1 MSGPNRRSELQAVI
15 LVGGEGTRLRPLTYA
30 LPKPMAPLLGRP
42 FIGWIIARLKSA
54 GVDDVILSCCYLPDA
69 IEAHF
74 GDGRSM
80 GVKLHYVLESEPLGT
95 AGAIKNAR
103 EYIHGPIY
111 VCNGDILTGLD
122 LVALREAHTRN
133 KAIATI
139 HTRAVEDPSQFG
151 VVETDSGGRVRR
163 FVEKPKPGE
172 TNARDINAGTYV
184 LELEAVDAIPSGR
197 AVSIEREV
205 FPELISK
212 TGRVFAVSTQDYWID
227 VGRPE
232 TYIQAHHDILDRKLD
247 HPLGV
252 ELAPDVWS
260 ADGAPLP
267 RGVTADGP
275 IYIGAGV
282 KLAAGSRIEPY
293 GVVYDGCMLDD
304 GATVGRAILWP
315 GCTVG
320 AGAVVRDAIL
330 GLDVTVEPGAT
341 VPPGSVL
348 GRGERVRGAGVAR

>member
-1 MSGPNRRSELQAVI
+1 MQAII

-42 FIGWIIARLKSA
+42 FIGWIIARLKTA

-80 GVKLHYVLESEPLGT
+80 GVKLHYVLETEPLGT

-103 EYIHGPIY
+103 AHIRGPIF

-122 LVALREAHTRN
+122 LVALHESHTRN
-133 KAIATI
+133 NALATI
-139 HTRAVEDPSQFG
+139 HTRAVDDPSQFG
-151 VVETDSGGRVRR
+151 VVETDATGRVKR

-172 TNARDINAGTYV
+172 TTARDINAGTYV
-184 LELEAVDAIPSGR
+184 LEIEAVDAIPSGR

-205 FPELISK
+205 FPDLIAR
-212 TGRVFAVSTQDYWID
+212 TGRVFAVSTRDYWID
-227 VGRPE
+227 VGRPA

-252 ELAPDVWS
+252 EVAPGVWS

-267 RGVTADGP
+267 NGVTVDGP
-275 IYIGAGV
+275 AYVGPGV
-282 KLAAGSRIEPY
+282 TLEKGSIVEPY
-293 GVVYDGCMLDD
+293 GVLYDGCSVAE
-304 GATVGRAILWP
+304 GATIGAAILWP
-315 GCTVG
+315 GCDIG

-330 GLDVTVEPGAT
+330 GIDVVVDPGAT
-341 VPPGSVL
+341 VPPDAVL
-348 GRGERVRGAGVAR
+348 GRGEHVRGAGVPL

>member
-1 MSGPNRRSELQAVI
+1 
-15 LVGGEGTRLRPLTYA
+15 
-30 LPKPMAPLLGRP
+30 MAPLLGRP

-103 EYIHGPIY
+103 ELIRGPIY
-111 VCNGDILTGLD
+111 VCNGDVLTGLD
-122 LVALREAHTRN
+122 LVALRDSHIRN

-139 HTRAVEDPSQFG
+139 HTRAVEDPSHFG
-151 VVETDSGGRVRR
+151 VVETDKDGRVKR
-163 FVEKPKPGE
+163 FVEKPAPGV
-172 TNARDINAGTYV
+172 TDARDINAGTYV
-184 LELEAVDAIPSGR
+184 LELEAVDAIPGGR

-205 FPELISK
+205 FPDLIAR
-212 TGRVFAVSTQDYWID
+212 TGRVFAASTQDYWID
-227 VGRPE
+227 VGRPD
-232 TYIQAHHDILDRKLD
+232 TYIQAHRDILERKLD

-252 ELAPDVWS
+252 EIVPDVWS

-267 RGVTADGP
+267 PGVTVYGP
-275 IYIGAGV
+275 LYIGPGV
-282 KLAAGSRIEPY
+282 KLAAGSHIEPY
-293 GVVYDGCMLDD
+293 GVVYDGCTLDS

-315 GCTVG
+315 GCKLG

-330 GLDVTVEPGAT
+330 GLDVVVDPGAT
-341 VPPGSVL
+341 VPPDSVL
-348 GRGERVRGAGVAR
+348 GRGERVRSTGVAH

>member
-1 MSGPNRRSELQAVI
+1 
-15 LVGGEGTRLRPLTYA
+15 
-30 LPKPMAPLLGRP
+30 MAPLLGRP
-42 FIGWIIARLKSA
+42 FIGWIIARLKAA

-103 EYIHGPIY
+103 ELICGPIY
-111 VCNGDILTGLD
+111 VCNGDVLTGLD
-122 LVALREAHTRN
+122 LVALHDSHIRN

-139 HTRAVEDPSQFG
+139 HTRAVEDPSHFG
-151 VVETDSGGRVRR
+151 VVETDKDGRVKR
-163 FVEKPKPGE
+163 FVEKPAPGE
-172 TNARDINAGTYV
+172 TDARDINAGTYV

-205 FPELISK
+205 FPDLIAR

-227 VGRPE
+227 VGRPD
-232 TYIQAHHDILDRKLD
+232 TYIQAHRDILERKLD
-247 HPLGV
+247 QPLGV
-252 ELAPDVWS
+252 EIVPDVWS

-267 RGVTADGP
+267 PGVTVYGP
-275 IYIGAGV
+275 LYIGPGV
-282 KLAAGSRIEPY
+282 KLAAGSHIEPY
-293 GVVYDGCMLDD
+293 GVVYDGCTLDS

-330 GLDVTVEPGAT
+330 GLDVVVDPGAT
-341 VPPGSVL
+341 VPPQSVL
-348 GRGERVRGAGVAR
+348 GRGEHVRGAGVAH

>member
-1 MSGPNRRSELQAVI
+1 VSEGEGVLQAVI

-42 FIGWIIARLKSA
+42 FIGWIIARLKAA
-54 GVDDVILSCCYLPDA
+54 GVDDVILSCCYLPAA

-80 GVKLHYVLESEPLGT
+80 GVTLHYVMENEPLGT

-103 EYIHGPIY
+103 ELITGAIY

-122 LVALREAHTRN
+122 LVALADAHKRH
-133 KAIATI
+133 KALATI
-139 HTRAVEDPSQFG
+139 HTRAVDDPSQFG
-151 VVETDSGGRVRR
+151 VVETDADGRVKR

-172 TNARDINAGTYV
+172 TDARDINAGTYV
-184 LELEAVDAIPSGR
+184 LELEAIDAIPSGR

-205 FPELISK
+205 FPELIAR
-212 TGRVFAVSTQDYWID
+212 TNRVFAVSTRDYWID

-232 TYIQAHHDILDRKLD
+232 SYIQSHRDILDGKLD

-252 ELAPDVWS
+252 EVAPHVWS

-267 RGVTADGP
+267 QGVAVKGPSYIGSGVNLARGVT
-275 IYIGAGV
+275 
-282 KLAAGSRIEPY
+282 LEPY
-293 GVVYDGCMLDD
+293 SVLYDGCRV
-304 GATVGRAILWP
+304 GENATVGSAILWP
-315 GCTVG
+315 GCEVG
-320 AGAVVRDAIL
+320 ANAVVRDAIL
-330 GLDVTVEPGAT
+330 GLEVVVEPGAT
-341 VPPGSVL
+341 VPRDAVL
-348 GRGERVRGAGVAR
+348 GRGERVSGAGAAR